1 MLRSLP
7 SSLHTIEDK
16 FNRHMIP
23 LVALMGLSAG
33 LVVAYLVTTGDWPIA
48 LGLLVA
54 LPAFVLLHRYPF
66 AALIIWFSLTPFLV
80 QTNSGSVRRLYW
92 VIHRALP
99 PTTVAIILLSAWLKV
114 HKRKLPKLGMP
125 ELLMVGYIAVSLVSI
140 IYVIGNNAAGNSL
153 VHQLLNGLDSY
164 GDKKIFVLY
173 DRVFIP
179 MCLYFIVRLT
189 KPKEADLKRLLPV
202 IAFVLVSQSIIG
214 ILSWAAPQTLPSAWL
229 NRAGSRTSG
238 SLDHYSV
245 FTSTIMLCSILLL
258 QSAYNH
264 NLHKTI
270 RLGYIFMFILG
281 VFMIFLSFSRG
292 SWLACFIVIIGLF
305 TLYPKKMAKIGTF
318 AISIFIVLLSTGF
331 LSQQADYAQ
340 ERFYSSQ
347 SEESALSRLPVVY
360 ASLRMLE
367 AKPLLGWGYG
377 DFDKYDYQFQA
388 RVGDLVSPKQDHAS
402 HNLYL
407 TILAEQ
413 GIVGFFFYLMPV
425 VWWLA
430 LSVKAY
436 PKLPTEGFWSR
447 KLLVIFWLVLLF
459 HFVVNN
465 FSNMRVVYGLG
476 LWWITLGFIGAM
488 VSRSL
493 STEPSQLEAR
503 S

>member
-1 MLRSLP
+1 
-7 SSLHTIEDK
+7 
-16 FNRHMIP
+16 
-23 LVALMGLSAG
+23 
-33 LVVAYLVTTGDWPIA
+33 
-48 LGLLVA
+48 
-54 LPAFVLLHRYPF
+54 
-66 AALIIWFSLTPFLV
+66 
-80 QTNSGSVRRLYW
+80 
-92 VIHRALP
+92 
-99 PTTVAIILLSAWLKV
+99 
-114 HKRKLPKLGMP
+114 
-125 ELLMVGYIAVSLVSI
+125 
-140 IYVIGNNAAGNSL
+140 
-153 VHQLLNGLDSY
+153 
-164 GDKKIFVLY
+164 
-173 DRVFIP
+173 

-189 KPKEADLKRLLPV
+189 KPKEEDLKRLLPFV
-202 IAFVLVSQSIIG
+202 AFVLVSQSIIG
-214 ILSWAAPQTLPSAWL
+214 ILSWSAPQILPSAWL

-264 NLHKTI
+264 NLHRTI
-270 RLGYIFMFILG
+270 RLGTIFMFILG

-292 SWLACFIVIIGLF
+292 SWLACCSVIIGLF
-305 TLYPKKMAKIGTF
+305 TLYPKKIMKVGTF
-318 AISIFIVLLSTGF
+318 AISVFIVLLSAGY

-340 ERFYSSQ
+340 DRFYSSQ

-425 VWWLA
+425 VWWLV

-436 PKLPTEGFWSR
+436 PKLPVEGFWSR

-459 HFVVNN
+459 HFIVNN

-476 LWWITLGFIGAM
+476 LWWITLGFIGVM
-488 VSRSL
+488 VSQSL
-493 STEPSQLEAR
+493 SVVVNPLEVR
-503 S
+503 P

>member
-7 SSLHTIEDK
+7 SSLHTFEDRL
-16 FNRHMIP
+16 NRHMIP
-23 LVALMGLSAG
+23 LVTLVGLGAG
-33 LVVAYLVTTGDWPIA
+33 LVVAYLVTTGYWPIA

-66 AALIIWFSLTPFLV
+66 AALIIWLSLAPFLV
-80 QTNSGSVRRLYW
+80 QTNSGTVRRVYW

-99 PTTVAIILLSAWLKV
+99 PTTVAIILLSTWLKV
-114 HKRKLPKLGMP
+114 HKRKLPKLRMP
-125 ELLMVGYIAVSLVSI
+125 ELLMVGYIVVSLVSI
-140 IYVIGNNAAGNSL
+140 LYVVGNNAAGNNL
-153 VHQLLNGLDSY
+153 VNQLLNGVDSY

-189 KPKEADLKRLLPV
+189 KLKEADLKRLLPF
-202 IAFVLVSQSIIG
+202 IAFVLVSQAIIG
-214 ILSWAAPQTLPSAWL
+214 LLSWAAPQILPSAWL

-245 FTSTIMLCSILLL
+245 FTSTIMLCSTLLL

-264 NLHKTI
+264 NLRKTI

-281 VFMIFLSFSRG
+281 VFMIFLSFSRA

-305 TLYPKKMAKIGTF
+305 CLYPKNMAKMGTY
-318 AISIFIVLLSTGF
+318 AIAFFIVLLSAGY

-340 ERFYSSQ
+340 ERFYSEQ

-413 GIVGFFFYLMPV
+413 GIVGFFFYLMPA

-436 PKLPTEGFWSR
+436 PKLPAEGFWSR

-459 HFVVNN
+459 HFVINN

-476 LWWITLGFIGAM
+476 LWWVTLGFISVM

-493 STEPSQLEAR
+493 SAETNQLEAR